1 MHPVKTF
8 KIIYQFV
15 RRIRTFLNLFYYL
28 RMRGNILLWIY
39 VCMNEVNCAL
49 PFNYI
54 ENAINIRL
62 RRLSFSTFQHWFKLK
77 LMSLSLV
84 PCHPLIRK
92 KTYTYLNSTTIIL
105 IMKILCLVF
114 FVILHIFAN
123 NLSNFEFYSFFCRF
137 FNNGPKYIHFVY
149 CVTSSIQLKL
159 EKAKKLEEKNMMKIL
174 WSLYIS

>member
-1 MHPVKTF
+1 
-8 KIIYQFV
+8 
-15 RRIRTFLNLFYYL
+15 
-28 RMRGNILLWIY
+28 
-39 VCMNEVNCAL
+39 MNEVNCAL

-62 RRLSFSTFQHWFKLK
+62 RRLSFSTFQHRFKLK
-77 LMSLSLV
+77 LMSLSLGLV

-92 KTYTYLNSTTIIL
+92 KMYTYLNSATIIL

-114 FVILHIFAN
+114 FVILHIFPN
-123 NLSNFEFYSFFCRF
+123 NLPNFEFDSFFCRF
-137 FNNGPKYIHFVY
+137 FNKNNGPKYIYFVY

-174 WSLYIS
+174 